1 MSDLDCDV
9 DDDDEAATP
18 YIQAII
24 VSLLEALVTD
34 SPYSLRNFASPP
46 LVYLRSM
53 VTSVRFSIL
62 GSGCEVVLVMSGI

>member
-34 SPYSLRNFASPP
+34 SPYSLRNFASAPSSTYG
-46 LVYLRSM
+46 VWLR
-53 VTSVRFSIL
+53 RFVSA
-62 GSGCEVVLVMSGI
+62 SSDPAAR